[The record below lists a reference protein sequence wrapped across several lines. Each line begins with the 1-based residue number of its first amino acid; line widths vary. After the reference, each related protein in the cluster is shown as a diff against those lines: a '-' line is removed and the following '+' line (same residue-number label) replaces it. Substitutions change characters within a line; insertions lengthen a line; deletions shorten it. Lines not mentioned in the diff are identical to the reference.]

1 MMQKIIAGEKPD
13 LVVLTGDVVCSK
25 NTVKAWGKLSEILT
39 DAKIFWAVTHGNLN
53 AQHELTKPQIMQTI
67 VGLPYN
73 LTENG
78 PKNVSGNGNYTLKIR
93 SQKSNKTEAVL
104 YFIDSQMGFHPKTNI
119 GSYEWIDFSQIE
131 WYRSQS
137 NKFTGENNGSPLPAL
152 VFFHIPLPE
161 YKEK

>member
-1 MMQKIIAGEKPD
+1 MQKIITGEKPD

-25 NTVKAWGKLSEILT
+25 NTVKAWGKLLEILI
-39 DAKIFWAVTHGNLN
+39 DAKIFWAVTLGNHN
-53 AQHELTKPQIMQTI
+53 AQYELTKPQIMQTI

-73 LTENG
+73 LTKNG

-104 YFIDSQMGFHPKTNI
+104 YFIDYQMEFHPKTNL

-152 VFFHIPLPE
+152 AFFHIPLPE